1 MGERTKQFRLSEHD
15 LAILERCLPILHEC
29 ASLSPIYSRADV
41 PVAVEECKRIVS
53 DIRWDYAPYQEV
65 GEIR

>member
-1 MGERTKQFRLSEHD
+1 MGEGTKQFRISEHD

-41 PVAVEECKRIVS
+41 TVAVEECKRIAS
-53 DIRWDYAPYQEV
+53 DVRWDYAPYQQVEK
-65 GEIR
+65 I